1 MTHITSGPPVE
12 QPLVIS
18 ALCLDLPLCLYVTKE
33 FHFVSFLL
41 QSIFTPLS
49 EYLLGWKEIEN
60 SIAFCLIAFEVRMY
74 FCQFLDSLEVLLG
87 LDKKSSFCRL
97 LILLS
102 KLKKFGI

>member
-74 FCQFLDSLEVLLG
+74 FCQFLET
-87 LDKKSSFCRL
+87 
-97 LILLS
+97 
-102 KLKKFGI
+102 